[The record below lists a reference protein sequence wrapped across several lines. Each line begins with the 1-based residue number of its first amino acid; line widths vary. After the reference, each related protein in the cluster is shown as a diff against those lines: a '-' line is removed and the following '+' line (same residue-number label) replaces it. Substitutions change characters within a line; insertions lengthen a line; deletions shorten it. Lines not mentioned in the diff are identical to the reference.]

1 MEIVIDIPEDTYK
14 RHKWRVNNDMCTELD
29 ILVANGTPLPK
40 GHGRLIDADKL
51 KFYEIDEI
59 GGEYNPYLGC
69 SKEQVDQAPT
79 IIKSDKED

>member
-1 MEIVIDIPEDTYK
+1 MQIVIDIPEYIYE
-14 RHKWRVNNDMCTELD
+14 ELIEKEYHSTVD
-29 ILVANGTPLPK
+29 SLILDGTPLPK

-59 GGEYNPYLGC
+59 GSEYNPYLGC